1 MYEKLLQNSREDIIQ
16 RYEKEKNQIAIEH
29 KLQLFEQ
36 TKKHNSEIEK
46 LTMSIENKYK
56 EIITNLK
63 AKFDKEKFDLFTD
76 NLKKMESVQEMCSRK
91 IKHLEMQL
99 SAVRQNLNND
109 IDMLNEKIKIK
120 DKEINQFESGLKEK
134 INELN
139 KANDLVL
146 KITEEKNKITEEYKK
161 LIDGKDLS

>member
-161 LIDGKDLS
+161 LLDGKDLS